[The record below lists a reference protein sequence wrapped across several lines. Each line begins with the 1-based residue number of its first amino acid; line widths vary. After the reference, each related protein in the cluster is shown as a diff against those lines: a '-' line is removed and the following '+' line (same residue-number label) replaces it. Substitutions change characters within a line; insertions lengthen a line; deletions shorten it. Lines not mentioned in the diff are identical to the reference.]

1 MACPGAG
8 SFTESEFRMH
18 RPFSRERLRRPA
30 LLAAAILTVL
40 PAMAN
45 AQSPSAIAIENYT
58 LPNGLKVILAEDHSA
73 QVVTVNVW
81 YNVGSRNER
90 AGRTGFAH
98 LFEHMMFQGSAN
110 VKKGEHMSAVE
121 QAGGTMNASTAD
133 DRTNY
138 FQTLPSNRLNLGLWL
153 EADRMRSLAVTKEN
167 FENQRETVKEERRLR
182 IDNQP
187 YAGAFQASLT
197 SGFDAQSC
205 FAYAHETIGS
215 MDDLNAATVADVQ
228 EFFKTYYVPNNASLV
243 VTGDFQPAE
252 VKQLIT
258 TYFSGIPRAADPPPV
273 SCEQPANPGQQRR
286 TVTDAKANLPAVLLL
301 YRIPEYKSA
310 DTPALVFLSTIL
322 GGGES
327 SRINRAVVRDAKAAV
342 GSQVIAGLG
351 PRRGPNIFAALG
363 IANQGVSPDSLEKLL
378 LQQLTEVAANGVTAE
393 ELAKAKNAY
402 RAGRIGQ
409 MQTSMGRAEAIH
421 TAEMFLGD
429 SKAVN
434 ADLDRHMAV
443 TVDDI
448 KRVAAKY
455 LRADNSVITLIK
467 PEGKTP

>member
-1 MACPGAG
+1 MLRC
-8 SFTESEFRMH
+8 
-18 RPFSRERLRRPA
+18 FSGQSGRAAATLA
-30 LLAAAILTVL
+30 LLLAAVSAPVR
-40 PAMAN
+40 
-45 AQSPSAIAIENYT
+45 AQSASALAIDSYT

-90 AGRTGFAH
+90 PGRTGFAH

-110 VKKGEHMSAVE
+110 VKKGEHMAMVE
-121 QAGGTMNASTAD
+121 QAGGSMNGSTAD

-138 FQTLPSNRLNLGLWL
+138 YQTLPSNRLNLGLWL

-187 YAGAFQASLT
+187 YTGAFLSSLT
-197 SGFDAQSC
+197 SAFDSKAC

-228 EFFKTYYVPNNASLV
+228 EFFKTYYVPNNATLV

-252 VKQLIT
+252 TKQLILN
-258 TYFSGIPRAADPPPV
+258 YFGGIPRAADVPAV
-273 SCEQPANPGQQRR
+273 ACEQQMNVGQLRR
-286 TVTDAKANLPAVLLL
+286 TVTDAKANLPAVLML
-301 YRIPEYKSA
+301 YRIPEYKSN
-310 DTPALVFLSTIL
+310 DTPALNFLATIL
-322 GGGES
+322 GAGES
-327 SRINRAVVRDAKAAV
+327 SRLNRAVVRDAKAAV
-342 GSQVIAGLG
+342 GTQVLAGLG
-351 PRRGPNIFAALG
+351 PRRGANVFAALG
-363 IANQGVSPDSLEKLL
+363 IANQGVSPDSLEKVLAK
-378 LQQLTEVAANGVTAE
+378 EIAEIAANGVTAD

-402 RAGRIGQ
+402 KTARIGEL
-409 MQTSMGRAEAIH
+409 QTSMGRAEALH
-421 TAEMFLGD
+421 TADMFLGD
-429 SKAVN
+429 AKAVN
-434 ADLDRHMAV
+434 ADLERYMAV
-443 TVDDI
+443 TIDDI
-448 KRVAAKY
+448 KRVATKY

>member
-1 MACPGAG
+1 VRLSVSPWNPPRLARTSAAVLLMGGA
-8 SFTESEFRMH
+8 SV
-18 RPFSRERLRRPA
+18 
-30 LLAAAILTVL
+30 AIAPV
-40 PAMAN
+40 AH
-45 AQSPSAIAIENYT
+45 AQSPAPLAIDSYT

-90 AGRTGFAH
+90 TGRTGFAH

-110 VKKGEHMSAVE
+110 VKKGDHMALVQ
-121 QAGGTMNASTAD
+121 QAGGQMNGSTAD

-138 FQTLPSNRLNLGLWL
+138 YQTLPSNRLNLGLWL
-153 EADRMRSLAVTKEN
+153 EADRMRSLAITQEN

-187 YAGAFQASLT
+187 YTGAFLSSLT
-197 SGFDAQSC
+197 SGFDPKSC

-215 MDDLNAATVADVQ
+215 MDDLNAAKLEDVQ
-228 EFFKTYYVPNNASLV
+228 AFFNMYYVPNNATLV

-252 VKQLIT
+252 AKQLIT
-258 TYFSGIPRAADPPPV
+258 NYFAAIPRAADPPSV
-273 SCEQPANPGQQRR
+273 ACDQPFNVGQQRR
-286 TVTDAKANLPAVLLL
+286 SVTDSKANLPAVLML
-301 YRIPEYKSA
+301 YRMPEYKNA
-310 DTPALVFLSTIL
+310 DTPALEFLSTIL

-327 SRINRAVVRDAKAAV
+327 SRLNRAVVRDAKAALAV
-342 GSQVIAGLG
+342 QTLAGLG
-351 PRRGPNIFAALG
+351 PRRGPNVFGALG
-363 IANQGVSPDSLEKLL
+363 IANQGVSPDSIETLL
-378 LQQLTEVAANGVTAE
+378 VKQIAEVVANGVTEA

-402 RAGRIGQ
+402 RAGRISEL
-409 MQTSMGRAEAIH
+409 QTSMGRAEAIH
-421 TAEMFLGD
+421 TADMFMGD
-429 SKAVN
+429 PKAVN

-448 KRVAAKY
+448 KRAAAKY
-455 LRADNSVITLIK
+455 LRPDNSVITLIK